1 MLTKSTPFC
10 FYDKISKVI
19 FYNGKNTENLV
30 TMDVKSN
37 MKHEVTNIDFEK
49 IEIKVEILKNLE
61 EFEDNY
67 DKLTFT
73 SNNIAYNC

>member
-1 MLTKSTPFC
+1 
-10 FYDKISKVI
+10 
-19 FYNGKNTENLV
+19 
-30 TMDVKSN
+30 MDVKSN